1 MSTLPKATILKPH
14 SEPVAA
20 KSGDPSV
27 PAPPSALTAALGI
40 VHLDTALRVVEAND
54 AFCEQFGLVH
64 AEVTGEPLARFFH
77 PTAAASLEE
86 HFSQLVDGRCGN
98 FSIRLTLTDGN
109 LTDGNHTDENFTD
122 RDCLVTGVTL
132 NTVLHVCRTDCAA
145 IALIVPDAVHSP
157 TLTPATTLAE
167 VPARILEGVAVGLST
182 QQLASRLGLSSHG
195 VEYHISAMLKKL
207 QAPTRS
213 ALVARAYALNILV
226 PHCWPPRVRPRQ
238 TTGVPVGRSACA
250 NANSAPAPAD
260 CAQVSASRPS
270 DNRIDAPRPAPVLAA
285 GGHHPELESA

>member
-1 MSTLPKATILKPH
+1 MSTLPKATILEPH
-14 SEPVAA
+14 PEPVAA
-20 KSGDPSV
+20 KSEDPSV

-86 HFSQLVDGRCGN
+86 HFSQLVDGRCGS

-109 LTDGNHTDENFTD
+109 HTD
-122 RDCLVTGVTL
+122 RDCLVTGLTL

-167 VPARILEGVAVGLST
+167 VPARILEGVATGLST

-213 ALVARAYALNILV
+213 ALVARAYALDILV
-226 PHCWPPRVRPRQ
+226 PHCWPPRVRPQ
-238 TTGVPVGRSACA
+238 QMTPFPVGRSTC
-250 NANSAPAPAD
+250 ANSAPAPAD
-260 CAQVSASRPS
+260 RAQVPAPRPS
-270 DNRIDAPRPAPVLAA
+270 DNVIDARRTAPVLAA